1 VQIGY
6 VDISRGMLK
15 RLRIGAVD
23 PAPSAVYRL
32 NPSSCR
38 NYKRLV
44 AAADTAQQVELI
56 HQILGDNMNDAIRRL
71 HPASA
76 REYLRAHR
84 PNLRGRRNIGEADG
98 SFRGPSPVLARL
110 KPSRAIRI

>member
-1 VQIGY
+1 
-6 VDISRGMLK
+6 MLK
-15 RLRIGAVD
+15 RLRIAAVD

-32 NPSSCR
+32 IPSSSR

-44 AAADTAQQVELI
+44 AAADTAQQVGLI

-76 REYLRAHR
+76 REHLRPQDQICAGVEI
-84 PNLRGRRNIGEADG
+84 LAEADG
-98 SFRGPSPVLARL
+98 SFRGPSPRL
-110 KPSRAIRI
+110 GATQTKPTANPYVNFSGLP